1 MTFKIYILKIKKF
14 IIYLNFLFNESVK
27 LKFLYTEIFI
37 NEINSY

>member
-1 MTFKIYILKIKKF
+1 MTFKIYILKINKF